1 MSIMQQAKGRFVCFC
16 NALSKPYFCSM
27 NWRMNEADTQ
37 ELTQIITDEKEVA
50 DHELVLFNDEVNTFD
65 WVIVSLMEVCQH
77 TLEQAEQCALI
88 THHKGKCGVKSG
100 SWDDLKPRCENL
112 LERGLSAEII

>member
-1 MSIMQQAKGRFVCFC
+1 MILKMA
-16 NALSKPYFCSM
+16 
-27 NWRMNEADTQ
+27 ETDTQ
-37 ELTQIITDEKEVA
+37 ELTEIKTVEKDTA
-50 DHELVLFNDEVNTFD
+50 QHEIVLFNDEVNTFD

-112 LERGLSAEII
+112 QERGLSAEIV

>member
-1 MSIMQQAKGRFVCFC
+1 MIFLMTDT
-16 NALSKPYFCSM
+16 
-27 NWRMNEADTQ
+27 DTQ
-37 ELTQIITDEKEVA
+37 ELTRKVTVEKNVA
-50 DHELVLFNDEVNTFD
+50 EHELVLFNDEVNTFD

-100 SWDDLKPRCENL
+100 SWEDLKPRCENL